1 MKADIEIENEN
12 MNEELQE
19 ELSSP
24 QKRGS
29 PLKSSSG
36 NPRRKKQKHSSRD
49 KQKPPDGAV
58 DDKENNGRHPSPS
71 DSNMSK
77 SHEPES
83 GNDFLVG
90 RNKNPKNRPPEAG
103 VITKIHVE
111 NFMWYGLFC
120 LVSRKLCLVNRFS
133 FDLFNLIDSEFVW
146 PI

>member
-1 MKADIEIENEN
+1 

-19 ELSSP
+19 EPSSP

-58 DDKENNGRHPSPS
+58 DDKENNGRHLSLS

-111 NFMWYGLFC
+111 NFMWYGIVLFG
-120 LVSRKLCLVNRFS
+120 LPKTLFGKS
-133 FDLFNLIDSEFVW
+133 FQF
-146 PI
+146 